1 LSTPVTR
8 ERAPTCMRSS
18 TSCARSKQ
26 KLFFFSKRA
35 PAMPTVM
42 ALSEMVGQKTGTRA
56 L

>member
-1 LSTPVTR
+1 MTPVTR
-8 ERAPTCMRSS
+8 ERAPICIRSS
-18 TSCARSKQ
+18 VSCAMSKQ

-42 ALSEMVGQKTGTRA
+42 ELSEMVGQKTGMRA